1 MAQIFKASPVK
12 TILPHN
18 FLIGPVMSFI
28 LLSRR
33 LLSSRILLTRVLPNH
48 TTSRTD
54 LHCGFVIPRHIDW
67 STYRSS
73 RAVIGPGDFRR
84 SFSDS
89 GRPGHQESERKQWGS
104 TILTLVAI
112 PAFVGF
118 AFWIR
123 WYTTRGPDYGKLSE
137 EARNQSSG
145 HVSLRRSAQDTPHL
159 QSTTTST
166 LSASDI
172 SSIPPVVEKA
182 TSPDDNP
189 SAQTVPESGSSEHA
203 PSTSTDERKST
214 QASSS
219 SEPGPQTNYID
230 PAKVEFPS
238 HVPYL
243 IVGAGAAGLSAARAI
258 RASHAQ
264 SKVLMI
270 AGGSAPDFGSE
281 PGISETDF
289 QEPPPYLRPPLSK
302 ELWRRSKTREQ
313 KVLQTTGDIRRHSWL
328 YYEPECFFLKP
339 EYLPAVEFGGIALLR
354 GDPVVRLDADSHK
367 AILASGRIITYDR
380 CLLATGGKPK
390 RLEHLEVCATT
401 QRDLRKAGLVS
412 YFRTLAD
419 YRKTGSKVAV
429 IGGGFLGSEL
439 TVSLLTEPTPDDKS
453 NDKANEATTK
463 SSSTSKN
470 NLSLLHIFRE
480 SSPMG
485 RILPPCL
492 ASATGRFEAGRGAEL
507 WPSSEVV
514 SISVVPDPVPSPVTV
529 TVRKDEKI
537 PFATLQTVAASE
549 VVPQRVRLRIR
560 RNAIEGSKVEDV
572 DVDHVIIATGIEPN
586 TQLADSAG
594 LEIDPVNGGFLVNA
608 EFEARAGVF
617 AAGDAASY
625 WDPVLGFRRRVEHLN
640 FAEET
645 GALAGKNMARI
656 APKELTA
663 ASDLHYEPI
672 RYQYQS
678 SLWSSLGPDLSW
690 DAIGHVDSRR
700 LLTRAFFVSDDMVS
714 SKETSANGTANAH
727 QSIPS
732 AEFGRLGHGVV
743 FYLTPEEKR
752 LVGILLWNLPEDL
765 YKDQE
770 YTAPSRLNLARS
782 LLAKR
787 MCIGSSPNE
796 TEDEELRRLSSYFD
810 LVGELE
816 EDYNELKAYAEA
828 KKQELLSSAV
838 QEDKPVQGP
847 VSSSEQ

>member
-1 MAQIFKASPVK
+1 
-12 TILPHN
+12 
-18 FLIGPVMSFI
+18 MSFI

-33 LLSSRILLTRVLPNH
+33 LLSSRILSTRVLPNH
-48 TTSRTD
+48 TISRTD
-54 LHCGFVIPRHIDW
+54 FHCGFVIPRHVDW

-73 RAVIGPGDFRR
+73 RAVIGPRDSRR

-89 GRPGHQESERKQWGS
+89 GRPGHQESENRQWGS

-112 PAFVGF
+112 PTFVGF

-137 EARNQSSG
+137 EGRDQTRR
-145 HVSLRRSAQDTPHL
+145 HVSLERSAEDTPHL
-159 QSTTTST
+159 HSTTTST
-166 LSASDI
+166 LSASNT

-182 TSPDDNP
+182 TGPDDNRSP
-189 SAQTVPESGSSEHA
+189 QTVPESGSGEHA
-203 PSTSTDERKST
+203 PSTSSDEPKST
-214 QASSS
+214 PASSS
-219 SEPGPQTNYID
+219 SEPEGPQINYID
-230 PAKVEFPS
+230 PAKVEFPG

-270 AGGSAPDFGSE
+270 AGGSAPEFGSE

-302 ELWRRSKTREQ
+302 ELWRRSKAREQ

-380 CLLATGGKPK
+380 CLLATGGSPK

-419 YRKTGSKVAV
+419 YRRLREWVDKHRKTGSKVAV

-439 TVSLLTEPTPDDKS
+439 TVSLLTEPTPDDKI
-453 NDKANEATTK
+453 NDKGNEATTK
-463 SSSTSKN
+463 SGSASKN

-514 SISVVPDPVPSPVTV
+514 SISVVPEPLPLPSPVTV
-529 TVRKDEKI
+529 NVRKDEKI

-549 VVPQRVRLRIR
+549 VLPQRVRLRIR
-560 RNAIEGSKVEDV
+560 RNAIGGGKVEEV
-572 DVDHVIIATGIEPN
+572 EVDHVIIAAGIEPN

-594 LEIDPVNGGFLVNA
+594 LEVDPVNGGFLVNA
-608 EFEARAGVF
+608 EFEARAGIF

-656 APKELTA
+656 APKEPTA
-663 ASDLHYEPI
+663 ASDSHYEPI

-700 LLTRAFFVSDDMVS
+700 LLTRAFFVSDDMMS
-714 SKETSANGTANAH
+714 SKETKANGTTNAN

-770 YTAPSRLNLARS
+770 YTAPSRLNLARG

-787 MCIGSSPNE
+787 MCIGNSPNE
-796 TEDEELRRLSSYFD
+796 TEDDELRRLSSYFD

-838 QEDKPVQGP
+838 QEDKPVQAP
-847 VSSSEQ
+847 ASSSEQ

>member
-1 MAQIFKASPVK
+1 
-12 TILPHN
+12 
-18 FLIGPVMSFI
+18 MSFI

-33 LLSSRILLTRVLPNH
+33 LLSFRILSKSVLPNH
-48 TTSRTD
+48 TISRTD
-54 LHCGFVIPRHIDW
+54 FHCGFVIPRHIDW

-73 RAVIGPGDFRR
+73 RAVIGPGDPRR

-89 GRPGHQESERKQWGS
+89 GHPGHQESEKRQWGS
-104 TILTLVAI
+104 TIITLVAI
-112 PAFVGF
+112 PAFIGF
-118 AFWIR
+118 AFGIR

-137 EARNQSSG
+137 ETRDQMRG
-145 HVSLRRSAQDTPHL
+145 HVSLERSAQGTPLLH
-159 QSTTTST
+159 STTTST
-166 LSASDI
+166 LSASNT

-182 TSPDDNP
+182 TGPDDNP
-189 SAQTVPESGSSEHA
+189 CPQTVPESGIDEHA
-203 PSTSTDERKST
+203 PSASSDEQKST
-214 QASSS
+214 QASST
-219 SEPGPQTNYID
+219 SETEGPQINYID

-270 AGGSAPDFGSE
+270 AGGSGPEFGSE

-302 ELWRRSKTREQ
+302 ELWRRSKIREQ

-380 CLLATGGKPK
+380 CLLATGGRPK

-401 QRDLRKAGLVS
+401 QNDLRKAGLVS

-419 YRKTGSKVAV
+419 YKRLREWVDKHRKTGSKVAV

-439 TVSLLTEPTPDDKS
+439 TVSLLTEPMPDDKI
-453 NDKANEATTK
+453 NDKASEATTK
-463 SSSTSKN
+463 SGSASRN
-470 NLSLLHIFRE
+470 HLSLLHIFRE

-514 SISVVPDPVPSPVTV
+514 SISVVPEPVPSPVTV
-529 TVRKDEKI
+529 NVRKDEKI
-537 PFATLQTVAASE
+537 PFATLQAVAASE
-549 VVPQRVRLRIR
+549 VLPQRVRLRIR
-560 RNAIEGSKVEDV
+560 RNAIGGDKVEDV
-572 DVDHVIIATGIEPN
+572 DVDHVVIAAGIEPN

-608 EFEARAGVF
+608 EFEARAGIY

-656 APKELTA
+656 APKEPTA
-663 ASDLHYEPI
+663 APDSHYEPI

-700 LLTRAFFVSDDMVS
+700 LLTRAFFVSDNMVS
-714 SKETSANGTANAH
+714 SKETSVSGTTNAN

-770 YTAPSRLNLARS
+770 YTAPSRLNLARG

-787 MCIGSSPNE
+787 MCVGSSPNE

-828 KKQELLSSAV
+828 KKQELLSSSV

-847 VSSSEQ
+847 ASSSEQ